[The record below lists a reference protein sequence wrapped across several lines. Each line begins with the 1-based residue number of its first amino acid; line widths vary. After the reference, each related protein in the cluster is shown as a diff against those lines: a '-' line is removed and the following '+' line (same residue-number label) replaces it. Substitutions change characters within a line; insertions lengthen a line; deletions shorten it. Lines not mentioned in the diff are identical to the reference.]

1 MKKKLMIGEIPLNP
15 PYKGGNL
22 LASSGVFLKTTLAYN
37 PPSLLMRGLG
47 GGTLLVFLLSI
58 FLFSFFLNS
67 CQDTYGTDPYTKKV
81 PVDPKDT
88 TKHEKIHSKEIGWT
102 FREIA
107 GANQVIEWP
116 SSITFFYNSAMLD
129 TIDGKI
135 RLWLDLEMKAN
146 FYVKSNNLDESSSDR
161 VEYLKIKVDSLDIT
175 NTQTFSLD
183 NLNQGRYSK
192 IELFN
197 PIDNKRYTFEGK
209 ELMTRIRFIYNP
221 TNHKVSGNF
230 IFDFNMINYVKT
242 KQFLGNF
249 SIVF

>member
-1 MKKKLMIGEIPLNP
+1 M
-15 PYKGGNL
+15 
-22 LASSGVFLKTTLAYN
+22 
-37 PPSLLMRGLG
+37 
-47 GGTLLVFLLSI
+47 
-58 FLFSFFLNS
+58 NS
-67 CQDTYGTDPYTKKV
+67 CQDSYGTDPYTKKV

-88 TKHEKIHSKEIGWT
+88 TKHEKMHSKQIGWT

-116 SSITFFYNSAMLD
+116 SSITFFNNSSMLD

-135 RLWLDLEMKAN
+135 KLWLDLEMRAN
-146 FYVKSNNLDESSSDR
+146 FYDKFNNLEESSSDR
-161 VEYLKIKVDSLDIT
+161 VEYLKIKIDSLDIT

-183 NLNQGRYSK
+183 NLNEGRYSK

-197 PIDNKRYTFEGK
+197 PIDNKRYTFEGN
-209 ELMTRIRFIYNP
+209 ELMTRIRFVYNP
-221 TNHKVSGNF
+221 TTHKVSGNF
-230 IFDFNMINYVKT
+230 IFDFNRINYVRT